1 MAGGN
6 FKRPLLRYVT
16 RIVIISCD
24 IEAPRDIPEL
34 RPRIIRRCTEDWDY
48 ARSILS
54 HPLLPACL
62 PNLLGVR
69 NGNTDYEHH
78 FRRFWERNTWARY
91 EPKDRGRQMLLAL
104 GPRYW
109 CDSQSGFLYSLPCPT
124 RVTDYESG
132 KLPRVYTYHAHT
144 AEHFRIL
151 WGTGNKVIYHQDDE
165 CNGPRDEGAKWAT
178 ARHMAAD
185 VYGRLVALF
194 PPWVP
199 HYTPDPDRDETLPKI
214 IRDTTFSIQG
224 IVQNWHWDVELLM
237 DEEKHEAPVVPANA
251 AEWAAVA
258 EKAKEKERQTCR
270 EIETILRTMLR
281 RQYGGTERLW
291 EEKVK
296 VYDTVTYHPEGD
308 CPSCGAEW
316 NVYHEAMMITVEDDR
331 HGHECG
337 PRCCPEVGQILLLQQ
352 QQLQQKQQAQLQQHL
367 Q

>member
-1 MAGGN
+1 
-6 FKRPLLRYVT
+6 
-16 RIVIISCD
+16 
-24 IEAPRDIPEL
+24 
-34 RPRIIRRCTEDWDY
+34 
-48 ARSILS
+48 
-54 HPLLPACL
+54 
-62 PNLLGVR
+62 
-69 NGNTDYEHH
+69 
-78 FRRFWERNTWARY
+78 
-91 EPKDRGRQMLLAL
+91 
-104 GPRYW
+104 
-109 CDSQSGFLYSLPCPT
+109 
-124 RVTDYESG
+124 
-132 KLPRVYTYHAHT
+132 
-144 AEHFRIL
+144 
-151 WGTGNKVIYHQDDE
+151 
-165 CNGPRDEGAKWAT
+165 
-178 ARHMAAD
+178 
-185 VYGRLVALF
+185 
-194 PPWVP
+194 
-199 HYTPDPDRDETLPKI
+199 
-214 IRDTTFSIQG
+214 
-224 IVQNWHWDVELLM
+224 M